1 MLSCY
6 AIRLFYL
13 HGCFIMSTNFNY
25 SEIINSFE
33 YQYKP
38 LSNLDK
44 KDFQRLFKNANFATK
59 LMHKLQ
65 QESHH
70 GNTYGLELPN
80 DLTSPCDSL
89 AKILEPLD
97 DVSNFQS
104 ISFSLDEYI
113 DIFLISVSKTEF
125 NFENH
130 GPTNK
135 IKLKDDV
142 VEQLK
147 PKISRSQEALEHSEN
162 KLRLAI
168 LAFDGFNHKNQ
179 HQCLLKFYELEAAYI
194 DYQIKT
200 LQVRIET
207 TRSMIQNSHSDVY
220 LNYDLI
226 CKKSE
231 LESKKAGLR
240 HLECKLKLKVHQA
253 KEQLEP
259 KDAHKANQEAAVDL
273 CLMAAG
279 IYGGMASFAASY
291 LAYHFGALGVPH
303 LVDLIANY
311 IGPNLAPGFTIAALT
326 SIGLASCMSLAVL
339 TKHLLRLISPDSE
352 PTNISEKT
360 LGNR

>member
-1 MLSCY
+1 
-6 AIRLFYL
+6 
-13 HGCFIMSTNFNY
+13 MSTNLNY
-25 SEIINSFE
+25 SELIKSFE

-44 KDFQRLFKNANFATK
+44 KDLERLSKNANFATK

-70 GNTYGLELPN
+70 GNTYRLELPN
-80 DLTSPCDSL
+80 DLTSPCDAPS
-89 AKILEPLD
+89 KIREPLD
-97 DVSNFQS
+97 DVSSFQS
-104 ISFSLDEYI
+104 MGFSLDEYI
-113 DIFLISVSKTEF
+113 DIFLISDSKTEF

-147 PKISRSQEALEHSEN
+147 KRTSFSQEALEHSEN
-162 KLRLAI
+162 KLCQAI
-168 LAFDGFNHKNQ
+168 LAFNTFNSKNQ

-194 DYQIKT
+194 DYQIKK
-200 LQVRIET
+200 LQVSVES
-207 TRSMIQNSHSDVY
+207 TRSKIQNSHSDVY
-220 LNYDLI
+220 LNYKLI

-231 LESKKAGLR
+231 LEGIKAGLH

-259 KDAHKANQEAAVDL
+259 KYAPKANQEAAVDL

-303 LVDLIANY
+303 LVDLITNY

-326 SIGLASCMSLAVL
+326 LIGLASCMSLAVL
-339 TKHLLRLISPDSE
+339 TKHLLRLISPDSQS
-352 PTNISEKT
+352 TQTIINK
-360 LGNR
+360 L